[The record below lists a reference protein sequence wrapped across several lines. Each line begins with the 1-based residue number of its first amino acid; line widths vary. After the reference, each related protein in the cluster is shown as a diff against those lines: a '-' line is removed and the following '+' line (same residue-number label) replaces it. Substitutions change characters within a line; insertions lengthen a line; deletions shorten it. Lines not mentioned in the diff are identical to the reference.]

1 MVSFKSKSI
10 SSPLI
15 HLKIKIQRCLCLLI
29 PKGVQLSSFR
39 ASVAEESGGASSIS
53 LAALFPS
60 IEESS
65 LVLSC
70 SCLPR
75 LCLRSLEVVVSEKY
89 KEYTVLP
96 VVNKILLVVA
106 VQVSSLSL

>member
-1 MVSFKSKSI
+1 M
-10 SSPLI
+10 
-15 HLKIKIQRCLCLLI
+15 QRCLCLLI
-29 PKGVQLSSFR
+29 PKGVQLRNFR
-39 ASVAEESGGASSIS
+39 ASVAEESGGASIV
-53 LAALFPS
+53 LVWRLCFPVF
-60 IEESS
+60 EESS

-96 VVNKILLVVA
+96 VVNKI
-106 VQVSSLSL
+106 